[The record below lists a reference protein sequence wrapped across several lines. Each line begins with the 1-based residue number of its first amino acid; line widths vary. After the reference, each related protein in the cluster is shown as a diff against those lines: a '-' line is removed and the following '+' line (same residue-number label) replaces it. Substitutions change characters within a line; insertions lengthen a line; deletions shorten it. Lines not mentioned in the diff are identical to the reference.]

1 MIINGDSIEVLKTMD
16 EGSIDA
22 LVTDP
27 PYGLNNITEKKTR
40 ACLSAWV
47 NGEQFDA

>member
-22 LVTDP
+22 LVTDHP
-27 PYGLNNITEKKTR
+27 M
-40 ACLSAWV
+40 
-47 NGEQFDA
+47 D